1 MKESPS
7 MKPPAL
13 QCADREVL
21 IASRE
26 TLIAS
31 KIAYYEGFGDVIL
44 REDLFGHT
52 YLWNVGNAA
61 HIVKTSN
68 RQPQTLVLADYGITE
83 ELCRKWR
90 PGLDEELA
98 MRLDLETPQIVAML
112 KDRTVI
118 LCCWLRL
125 FKAVRHGVL
134 ELPAYWLSAEDA
146 EGCRVFHLAPEG
158 EES

>member
-1 MKESPS
+1 MKEGQG

-13 QCADREVL
+13 YGAERE
-21 IASRE
+21 A
-26 TLIAS
+26 LIAS

-90 PGLDEELA
+90 PGLDEDMA
-98 MRLDLETPQIVAML
+98 MRLDLDTPQIVAVL
-112 KDRTVI
+112 EDRTVI

-125 FKAVRHGVL
+125 FKAIRQGVT
-134 ELPAYWLSAEDA
+134 ELPAYWLSPEDA
-146 EGCRVFHLAPEG
+146 EGCLVLHLEQEG
-158 EES
+158 GES

>member
-1 MKESPS
+1 MKLV
-7 MKPPAL
+7 AL
-13 QCADREVL
+13 TPTEVTDRE
-21 IASRE
+21 A
-26 TLIAS
+26 LIAS

-61 HIVKTSN
+61 HIVKTSD
-68 RQPQTLVLADYGITE
+68 RKTQPFVLADYGITE

-98 MRLDLETPQIVAML
+98 MRLDLDTPQIVATL
-112 KDRTVI
+112 EDRTVI

-125 FKAVRHGVL
+125 FKAVREGVT
-134 ELPAYWLSAEDA
+134 ELPAYWLSSEDA
-146 EGCRVFHLAPEG
+146 EGCLTFHLAPEG
-158 EES
+158 ETT